1 MLTRVPILLHRL
13 YSFAPFSCWILICDV
28 NFQAL
33 VGYCPTSWTPLFLP
47 SAHPG
52 LFTQQDAVG
61 KRRVGMWI
69 WEAGHGFVSFSLCRQ
84 LGWATMACC
93 LLSRALPEEKNIS
106 FMHMVKQ
113 IVQTY
118 PLFLHGSVQSHVR
131 QTEVFWGTVWFFCLA
146 FGMLKW
152 IFLCLCFWIPVV
164 LTLTSK
170 SFLPSGTP
178 SKKLVSCTL
187 VCGAMQR
194 WFVMWHKY
202 LKPSIPSGHFWFWS
216 LPFNTAHVLRRRWD
230 APRSSA
236 GDTKNKLNLK

>member
-28 NFQAL
+28 NFKTL

-152 IFLCLCFWIPVV
+152 IFCVFVFEFRLCSHLLQRAFC
-164 LTLTSK
+164 L
-170 SFLPSGTP
+170 
-178 SKKLVSCTL
+178 LVHP
-187 VCGAMQR
+187 Q
-194 WFVMWHKY
+194 
-202 LKPSIPSGHFWFWS
+202 
-216 LPFNTAHVLRRRWD
+216 
-230 APRSSA
+230 
-236 GDTKNKLNLK
+236 KN